1 MKYYT
6 EEGVYAVLDEGCSS
20 TAHGSDW
27 VTNAATKL
35 GLQLLRPYSFKNP
48 HGLLGKSMP
57 VAEVL
62 WQSSRFGVPGLRGSY
77 ACLVSPGCKE
87 PTPYGHTELTTISK
101 P

>member
-57 VAEVL
+57 VANAGAGAVL
-62 WQSSRFGVPGLRGSY
+62 LNTLRASVWLRFSGSPAALGCRGY
-77 ACLVSPGCKE
+77 EAATHVW
-87 PTPYGHTELTTISK
+87 
-101 P
+101 